1 MRNMKAALREV
12 LLEKEV
18 KEELTATFSKQV
30 EEITGHLEQRINF
43 IEEENARREEDD
55 TKRDEKLHELEAKL
69 DKHEQATRNPRIIIT
84 GLHANDMMKESMI
97 SKMNEVLGNILTDD
111 DVDWVQKLVVQ
122 DGGNQRK
129 NKLRVTLKSMEKKRE
144 IFKAKTRLK
153 GQNLWITDDLTPFGS
168 CIAYEARQAV
178 KNGTITKTWVY
189 DSKIFIVKKGDDRPK
204 RVFVSKDIP
213 K

>member
-55 TKRDEKLHELEAKL
+55 TKRDEKLK
-69 DKHEQATRNPRIIIT
+69 
-84 GLHANDMMKESMI
+84 
-97 SKMNEVLGNILTDD
+97 
-111 DVDWVQKLVVQ
+111 
-122 DGGNQRK
+122 
-129 NKLRVTLKSMEKKRE
+129 
-144 IFKAKTRLK
+144 
-153 GQNLWITDDLTPFGS
+153 
-168 CIAYEARQAV
+168 AV

-204 RVFVSKDIP
+204 RVFVSKDMP